1 MAEDPLIHQRFV
13 EGTNKHGDM
22 LGEARRAHE
31 NTQHARD
38 LEGRSFNWKAAIL
51 LLILIAA
58 AAGVTF
64 LLYQISGAAD
74 ATPSTY
80 P

>member
-38 LEGRSFNWKAAIL
+38 LEGRAFNWKAAIL
-51 LLILIAA
+51 LFILIAG
-58 AAGVTF
+58 AAGLLF
-64 LLYQISGAAD
+64 LLSQMAGPAD
-74 ATPSTY
+74 YLP
-80 P
+80 